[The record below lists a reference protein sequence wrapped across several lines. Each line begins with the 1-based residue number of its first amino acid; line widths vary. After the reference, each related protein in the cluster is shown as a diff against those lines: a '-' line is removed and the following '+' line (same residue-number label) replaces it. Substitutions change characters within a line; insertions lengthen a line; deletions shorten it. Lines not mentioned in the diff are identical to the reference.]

1 MSDYLFLLESH
12 LDAGQN
18 QVVAAMH
25 RLATAADMNAWLTGG
40 AMRDMLRGA
49 PFRDLDF
56 TVEHDAIKTGKA
68 LAA

>member
-1 MSDYLFLLESH
+1 M
-12 LDAGQN
+12 Q
-18 QVVAAMH
+18 

-68 LAA
+68 LAALRSGR